1 MRRHRKYHALR
12 SQYFQAANAAGL
24 DAQVHQTRGVADITA
39 TWHRP
44 GSKDIDLTIDDD
56 GYIALSWWSPPGA
69 TPAQVTAL
77 ISRVLA
83 AVTGPS

>member
-1 MRRHRKYHALR
+1 MRAAAAALT
-12 SQYFQAANAAGL
+12 AAGL

-56 GYIALSWWSPPGA
+56 GYTALSWRSPDGA
-69 TPAQVTAL
+69 APAQVTAF